1 MGPALRGLTHP
12 RDRARAIPD
21 NPRVGG
27 LQLVA
32 LVLAAVIVGDRGPAG
47 RPHAV
52 AAGAY
57 SPLLW
62 GSLANLLW
70 WRACRRAGV
79 DVPLVRV
86 ALLGLGV
93 SAGCVLTGTTAIWAV
108 GLLTA

>member
-1 MGPALRGLTHP
+1 MTAALLVVHTRSQPA
-12 RDRARAIPD
+12 
-21 NPRVGG
+21 
-27 LQLVA
+27 
-32 LVLAAVIVGDRGPAG
+32 
-47 RPHAV
+47 
-52 AAGAY
+52 AY